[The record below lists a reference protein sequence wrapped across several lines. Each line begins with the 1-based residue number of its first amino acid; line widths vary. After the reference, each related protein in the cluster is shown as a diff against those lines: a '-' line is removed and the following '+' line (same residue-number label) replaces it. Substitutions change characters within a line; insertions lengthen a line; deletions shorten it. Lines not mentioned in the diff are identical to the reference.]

1 MKKVFP
7 GASPGID
14 IFAQKSP
21 VEGKEKRDASRL
33 SQKFSQL
40 NIWESPHPPA
50 LETRLFRQKPQILSI
65 PGISPKELHRY
76 RVILGSEVLG
86 DRLTMDEALLL
97 AKGGAK

>member
-33 SQKFSQL
+33 SQK
-40 NIWESPHPPA
+40 
-50 LETRLFRQKPQILSI
+50 LFRQKPQILSI